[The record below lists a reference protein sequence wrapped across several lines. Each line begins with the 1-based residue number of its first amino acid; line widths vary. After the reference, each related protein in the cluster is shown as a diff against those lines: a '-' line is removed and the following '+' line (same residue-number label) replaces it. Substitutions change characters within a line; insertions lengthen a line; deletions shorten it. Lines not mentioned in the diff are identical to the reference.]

1 MKFIFEN
8 GEVVVCNDEA
18 IAKILRAD
26 KRYKEEKAKDEAP
39 KGKGK
44 KAEEVKDEA
53 PKGDESDDK
62 VQE

>member
-1 MKFIFEN
+1 MKLKFET
-8 GEVVVCNDEA
+8 GEIIEVNDEFL
-18 IAKILRAD
+18 LRVLLQD
-26 KRYKEEKAKDEAP
+26 KRYTEVKDEAP

-53 PKGDESDDK
+53 PKGDESDAK

>member
-1 MKFIFEN
+1 MKFKFKT
-8 GEVVVCNDEA
+8 GEVIECFDEA
-18 IAKILRAD
+18 IAKLLRAD
-26 KRYKEEKAKDEAP
+26 KRYTEVKDEAP

-53 PKGDESDDK
+53 PKGDESDGK